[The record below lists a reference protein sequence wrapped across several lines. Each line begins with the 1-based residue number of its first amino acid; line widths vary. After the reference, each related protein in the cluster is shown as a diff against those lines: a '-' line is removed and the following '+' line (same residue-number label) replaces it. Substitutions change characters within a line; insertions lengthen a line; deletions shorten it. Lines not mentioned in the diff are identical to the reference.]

1 MGQEHNPFADETAGV
16 APETAVIIR
25 SGYDKFIER
34 ISEVKDAAMA
44 IIITD
49 ENDKKGMAEAKA
61 LRLKIKNAR
70 TEAEAKRKELK
81 ADALAYGRAVDGCY
95 KKLEEMCLPLEEHL
109 SLQEKY
115 AELVAEKRR
124 NDLIAERT
132 AKLAPYSRV
141 VNPATMRLGDMDED
155 QFQLLLAGSEN
166 RLKDELEKDR
176 LLEIHNERQRKLRLL
191 EPYAHLHTHT
201 IDTVDGIE
209 NIDAYISMLRE
220 KQAEQA
226 RELAATQQKLK
237 DEQAAREKAEA
248 TAKQAELDRVKA
260 EEAAKQAEEA
270 VRLAEVER
278 EKAAAVAELAAQAI
292 MRQKAAESLVDLEKA
307 TEHFKTTPLRFLVPE
322 TPTSELGATVAV
334 MPDVMLAQQDNKV
347 EETLDNYIME
357 LRILQQKYASLNN
370 VAALYIQVGHAIR
383 QTLGTA

>member
-1 MGQEHNPFADETAGV
+1 M

-44 IIITD
+44 INVTD

-81 ADALAYGRAVDGCY
+81 ADALAYGRAVDGCH

-141 VNPATMRLGDMDED
+141 VNPATMRLGDINED

-166 RLKDELEKDR
+166 RLKEELEKDM

-191 EPYAHLHTHT
+191 EPYAHLHTHN
-201 IDTVDGIE
+201 IDTVDSIE
-209 NIDAYISMLRE
+209 NIDAYIAMLKE

-226 RELAATQQKLK
+226 RELAATQQRLK
-237 DEQAAREKAEA
+237 EEQEAREKAEA
-248 TAKQAELDRVKA
+248 IAKQAEADRVKA
-260 EEAAKQAEEA
+260 EEYAARAK
-270 VRLAEVER
+270 
-278 EKAAAVAELAAQAI
+278 AAQA
-292 MRQKAAESLVDLEKA
+292 KAREELN
-307 TEHFKTTPLRFLVPE
+307 TTPLRFVVPDE
-322 TPTSELGATVAV
+322 MFPEPPINEAG
-334 MPDVMLAQQDNKV
+334 MPDVMHAQAIDAKQEFLN
-347 EETLDNYIME
+347 NYIME
-357 LRILQQKYASLNN
+357 LRVVQRKYNGMGTWSPLHRA
-370 VAALYIQVGHAIR
+370 VGELIR
-383 QTLGTA
+383 QHEGMA